1 MKALCVYCGSST
13 GSREIYRVTATTLAA
28 EMVRRAISLVY
39 GGGTPGLMGILADA
53 VLEAGGTVTGVI
65 PRFLVDK
72 ELAHR
77 HLSQLHVV
85 ESMHDR
91 KALMAHLAD
100 GFVALPGGVGT
111 LEEIVEMI
119 SWAQLSLHNKPCGLL
134 NVDGFFD
141 ALARFLDHATGEG
154 FIRPQHRSMVHLHD
168 SAARLL
174 DTMAAHE
181 APQAGKLPF
190 A

>member
-13 GSREIYRVTATTLAA
+13 GGREIYRATAATLAA
-28 EMVRRAISLVY
+28 EMVRRGIALVY

-91 KALMAHLAD
+91 KALMAHLSD
-100 GFVALPGGVGT
+100 GFVALPGGLGT

-119 SWAQLSLHNKPCGLL
+119 SWAQLGLHNKPCGLL

-141 ALARFLDHATGEG
+141 HLATFLDHATEQG
-154 FIRPQHRSMVHLHD
+154 FIRPRHRSMIHMQD
-168 SAARLL
+168 SGRKLL
-174 DTMAAHE
+174 DAMEAHAA
-181 APQAGKLPF
+181 PG
-190 A
+190 